1 MQSYWGFID
10 QLLLIVAVI
19 LLITVMDTI
28 LTLIEKEQY
37 IKWVNFLGLI
47 LILSLI
53 MREILDFL
61 HSLRTL
67 LHRL

>member
-10 QLLLIVAVI
+10 QLLMLVGVI
-19 LLITVMDTI
+19 LIITVMDTI

-47 LILSLI
+47 LILSFIL
-53 MREILDFL
+53 REILDFL
-61 HSLRTL
+61 HRLRTL